1 VGRSDVPVCHVAGL
15 GFLPGACELGKSS
28 VVEDSRDRRIH
39 LLPDLVKRVRGHA
52 LRVLG
57 VFDEAQNFAHRDF
70 VGRLG
75 QAIAALGAAAGFDEA
90 SLLESGEDQFQK
102 LLRDFLAA
110 CHVSDL
116 DRLPGGLKREVE
128 DREQGVFTFYGNV
141 HADRANGTFYLAI
154 VGVCGGVCKGVTWN
168 NGVLCGPAVLRIHTI
183 FRKYISCRFRKLMC
197 RHPAGGRLQAATLLV
212 ARERDRMVI
221 SETRGKADSK
231 RVAVRRKRPV
241 KPKIETGT
249 DAAGT
254 GGQAQ
259 AVKSML
265 TKIETKMSGG
275 DMKATLGDYIR
286 LVQLHKELDDES
298 PKEIKVTWVE
308 PAETGSAKEE

>member
-1 VGRSDVPVCHVAGL
+1 M
-15 GFLPGACELGKSS
+15 
-28 VVEDSRDRRIH
+28 VEYSRDGRIH

-52 LRVLG
+52 LGVLG
-57 VFDEAQNFAHRDF
+57 VFNEAQDFPHGNF

-75 QAIAALGAAAGFDEA
+75 QAIAALGAAAGFDKA
-90 SLLESGEDQFQK
+90 SLLESGEDQLQE
-102 LLRDFLAA
+102 LLRNFLAA
-110 CHVSDL
+110 RDISDL
-116 DRLPGGLKREVE
+116 DRLAWGLQGEVE
-128 DREQGVFTFYGNV
+128 DCQQSVFTFYGNV

-168 NGVLCGPAVLRIHTI
+168 IGVQCGPAVLRIHMI
-183 FRKYISCRFRKLMC
+183 LKKYISCRFRKLMC
-197 RHPAGGRLQAATLLV
+197 RHPAGGRLQAAMLLV

-221 SETRGKADSK
+221 SETSGKAGPK

-241 KPKIETGT
+241 KPEIETATG
-249 DAAGT
+249 AAGT

-275 DMKATLGDYIR
+275 DIKATLGDYIR
-286 LVQLHKELDDES
+286 LVQLQKELDDES

-308 PAETGSAKEE
+308 PAETGSEKEE